1 MVWGMDVL
9 LNVSYPKQFLVT
21 LNLEDQQ
28 EAGFLCLL
36 DFRPWRRNMLKT
48 CDDIYTN
55 DSMAAVDFFT
65 LLKYHWRGSGGGTQN
80 LSPSDSHPDALRFG
94 KQGRD

>member
-9 LNVSYPKQFLVT
+9 PNISYPKQFLVT

-36 DFRPWRRNMLKT
+36 DFRPCSRNMLKT
-48 CDDIYTN
+48 CDDICAN
-55 DSMAAVDFFT
+55 DSMAAIDFST
-65 LLKYHWRGSGGGTQN
+65 LLKYHRRGSGGGTQN
-80 LSPSDSHPDALRFG
+80 LSPSDSHPDGLRFG